1 MSGFTACVAGR
12 TPPEVALVKGEPAGV
27 RSQGDS
33 ASTGPTGAA
42 WIDSNGWRIR
52 LARLQQ
58 PGKTIWVETEPPKAG
73 DVIPVER
80 YLVGVADAGA
90 HGGRWVIS
98 LDSDFRK
105 AVAKRDADALQAW
118 SRIAAAARFFQAH
131 AEWSNLGA
139 RSMLG
144 VLSDYRGDNEFLST
158 EILNLAARQQ
168 ISYRLLDKT
177 RLTGVPPGLRA
188 VLYADLQAPADGV
201 RAAVMQFVEAGGLL
215 IAGAVWGKAPGAA
228 VTESPTANYSI
239 HTAGRGR
246 IAIGAEMSD
255 PYVVAQDAQILLSH
269 RYDPIRVWNGGSLQT
284 YVTGDERR
292 ALVHLVNYTGR
303 ASRDALSIKV
313 MGPYSR
319 ASLHTFDAPPA
330 PLEAVKQKD
339 GLEVHLPRVAV
350 YAAVECS

>member
-1 MSGFTACVAGR
+1 
-12 TPPEVALVKGEPAGV
+12 
-27 RSQGDS
+27 
-33 ASTGPTGAA
+33 
-42 WIDSNGWRIR
+42 
-52 LARLQQ
+52 
-58 PGKTIWVETEPPKAG
+58 
-73 DVIPVER
+73 
-80 YLVGVADAGA
+80 
-90 HGGRWVIS
+90 
-98 LDSDFRK
+98 
-105 AVAKRDADALQAW
+105 
-118 SRIAAAARFFQAH
+118 
-131 AEWSNLGA
+131 
-139 RSMLG
+139 MLG